1 VAKLGMSLGD
11 LMEVHKGL
19 TELNEAARRAGLG
32 PLPAPAAGSI

>member
-1 VAKLGMSLGD
+1 MSLGD

-19 TELNEAARRAGLG
+19 TELNEAARRAGVG